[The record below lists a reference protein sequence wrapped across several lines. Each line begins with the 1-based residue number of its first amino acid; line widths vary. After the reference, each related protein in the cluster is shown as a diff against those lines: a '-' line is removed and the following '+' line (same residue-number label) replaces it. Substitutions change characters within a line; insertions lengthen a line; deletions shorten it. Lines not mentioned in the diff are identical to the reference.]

1 MQAGGKPYFFTGF
14 NNYYLPSYGPW
25 EAGRVAEI
33 DAVFRYYLLLQ
44 AGMMA
49 WAEYQMLH
57 GSVWSTA
64 VFLLRHVF
72 LQ

>member
-33 DAVFRYYLLLQ
+33 DAVFRYHLVLK
-44 AGMMA
+44 ACMPSVMV
-49 WAEYQMLH
+49 WAEQ
-57 GSVWSTA
+57 
-64 VFLLRHVF
+64 
-72 LQ
+72 